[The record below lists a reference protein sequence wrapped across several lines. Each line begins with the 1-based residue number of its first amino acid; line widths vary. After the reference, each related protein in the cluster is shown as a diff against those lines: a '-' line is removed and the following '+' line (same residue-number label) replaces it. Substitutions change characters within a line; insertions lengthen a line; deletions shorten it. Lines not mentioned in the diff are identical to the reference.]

1 MGYNGA
7 KFIMKKH
14 IKSILV
20 LLIIVFMFC
29 GQVCLSQNTTKH
41 VLKTQ
46 QEIVLFF
53 EKHEEIYNVYH
64 DFYKNKQFDMAIK
77 TLKELVTFFDTTTFD
92 SQWEDVMAYKDDL
105 AANVYYNLACC
116 YALTTQKK
124 LALETLE
131 KSIRLGYKDYG
142 NMLNDKDF
150 ENIRKDKKFKSLL
163 EEIKQYDRLTILQN
177 SSAYIK
183 DDNDSLPQ
191 FVYQD
196 SSDYRL
202 VNVRKFFNLD
212 SVAGDGDEISKI
224 LNILHFAHNAIR
236 HDGGNFALC
245 EFDAIDLYNYHKS
258 TGEGVNCRHLAI
270 ALNEMYLSMGIPSR
284 YVTCMPYD
292 SRDQDCHVINSVWS
306 SQYQKWIWIDPTF
319 EAYVKDE
326 NGNFLSIQEVRERL
340 IEGRPLFLNEDANWN
355 YENKQ
360 TKEYYLES
368 YMAKNLY
375 WFDCVTN
382 YCFNPESRY
391 RNVENKHVVLT
402 PSTYETPA
410 TYEKSS
416 DWAVITHDDNYFWQ
430 TPTK

>member
-1 MGYNGA
+1 
-7 KFIMKKH
+7 
-14 IKSILV
+14 
-20 LLIIVFMFC
+20 MFC

-46 QEIVLFF
+46 QDIVLFF

-92 SQWEDVMAYKDDL
+92 SQWEDVMAYKNDL
-105 AANVYYNLACC
+105 VANVYYNLACC

-284 YVTCMPYD
+284 YVTCMPYN
-292 SRDQDCHVINSVWS
+292 SGDQDCHVINSVWS

-326 NGNFLSIQEVRERL
+326 NGNYLSIQEVRERL
-340 IEGRPLFLNEDANWN
+340 IEGRPVFLNEDANWN
-355 YENKQ
+355 NENKQ
-360 TKEYYLES
+360 TKEYYLDS

-391 RNVENKHVVLT
+391 RYVENKHVFLT
-402 PSTYETPA
+402 PS

>member
-46 QEIVLFF
+46 QDIVLFF

-92 SQWEDVMAYKDDL
+92 SQWEDVMAYKNDL
-105 AANVYYNLACC
+105 VANVYYNLACC

-284 YVTCMPYD
+284 YVTCMPYN

-326 NGNFLSIQEVRERL
+326 NGNYLSIQEVRERL
-340 IEGRPLFLNEDANWN
+340 IEGRPVFLNEDANWN
-355 YENKQ
+355 NENKQ
-360 TKEYYLES
+360 TKEYYLDS

-391 RNVENKHVVLT
+391 RYVENKHVFLT
-402 PSTYETPA
+402 PS

>member
-1 MGYNGA
+1 MN
-7 KFIMKKH
+7 MKNIRLTTFFLALLLSCGHVCMSQHSDKH
-14 IKSILV
+14 I
-20 LLIIVFMFC
+20 
-29 GQVCLSQNTTKH
+29 
-41 VLKTQ
+41 LKTQ
-46 QEIVLFF
+46 QEIDLFF
-53 EKHEEIYNVYH
+53 EKYDEIYDVYH
-64 DFYKNKQFDMAIK
+64 DFYKDKQFDKAIHH
-77 TLKELVTFFDTTTFD
+77 LKELVTFFDTTAID
-92 SQWEDVMAYKDDL
+92 SQWVDAKIYKEEMTAD
-105 AANVYYNLACC
+105 VYYNLACC

-131 KSIRLGYKDYG
+131 KSIRVGYKDYR

-150 ENIRKDKKFKSLL
+150 ESVREDKKFKSLL
-163 EEIKQYDRLTILQN
+163 EEIKQYDRLVILQK

-183 DDNDSLPQ
+183 EDIDSLPQ

-196 SSDYRL
+196 SGDYRL
-202 VNVRKFFNLD
+202 MNVREFFDLD

-224 LNILHFAHNAIR
+224 LNILHFVHKAIR

-245 EFDAIDLYNYHKS
+245 EFDAIDIYNYHKS
-258 TGEGVNCRHLAI
+258 TGKGVNCRHLAI

-292 SRDQDCHVINSVWS
+292 EKDQDCHVINSVWS

-340 IEGRPLFLNEDANWN
+340 IEGRPVFLNEDANWN
-355 YENKQ
+355 NENKQ
-360 TKEYYLES
+360 TKEYYLDS

-391 RNVENKHVVLT
+391 RYVKNKHVLLT
-402 PSTYETPA
+402 PSTYEN
-410 TYEKSS
+410 SI
-416 DWAVITHDDNYFWQ
+416 DWAVITHDADYFWQ
-430 TPTK
+430 PPTK

>member
-1 MGYNGA
+1 
-7 KFIMKKH
+7 MK
-14 IKSILV
+14 IIRLTTILF
-20 LLIIVFMFC
+20 LLISFC

-53 EKHEEIYNVYH
+53 EKHEDIYNVYH

-105 AANVYYNLACC
+105 VANVYYNLACC

-196 SSDYRL
+196 SSDYSL

-284 YVTCMPYD
+284 YVTCMPYN

-326 NGNFLSIQEVRERL
+326 NGNYLSIQEVRERL
-340 IEGRPLFLNEDANWN
+340 IEGRPVFLNEDANWN
-355 YENKQ
+355 NENKQ
-360 TKEYYLES
+360 TKEYYLDS

-391 RNVENKHVVLT
+391 RYVENKHVFLT
-402 PSTYETPA
+402 PS

>member
-20 LLIIVFMFC
+20 LLTIVFMFC

-46 QEIVLFF
+46 QDIVLFF

-92 SQWEDVMAYKDDL
+92 SQWEDVMAYKNDL
-105 AANVYYNLACC
+105 VANVYYNLACC

-284 YVTCMPYD
+284 YVTCMPYN
-292 SRDQDCHVINSVWS
+292 SGDQDCHVINSVWS

-326 NGNFLSIQEVRERL
+326 NGNYLSIQEVRERL
-340 IEGRPLFLNEDANWN
+340 IEGRPVFLNEDANWN
-355 YENKQ
+355 NENKQ
-360 TKEYYLES
+360 TKEYYLDS

-391 RNVENKHVVLT
+391 RYVENKHVFLT
-402 PSTYETPA
+402 PS

>member
-1 MGYNGA
+1 
-7 KFIMKKH
+7 MKNIRLTIFFLVFLLSCGHVCMSQQSDKH
-14 IKSILV
+14 I
-20 LLIIVFMFC
+20 
-29 GQVCLSQNTTKH
+29 
-41 VLKTQ
+41 LKTQ
-46 QEIVLFF
+46 RDIDLFF
-53 EKHEEIYNVYH
+53 EKYDEIYDVYH
-64 DFYKNKQFDMAIK
+64 DFYKDKQFDKAILH
-77 TLKELVTFFDTTTFD
+77 LKELVTFFDTTAID
-92 SQWEDVMAYKDDL
+92 SQWVDAKIYKEEMTAD
-105 AANVYYNLACC
+105 VYYNLACC
-116 YALTTQKK
+116 YALTAQKK

-131 KSIRLGYKDYG
+131 KSIRVGYKDYR

-150 ENIRKDKKFKSLL
+150 ESVREDKKFKSLL
-163 EEIKQYDRLTILQN
+163 EEIKQYDRLVILQK

-183 DDNDSLPQ
+183 EDIDSLPQ

-196 SSDYRL
+196 SGDYRL
-202 VNVRKFFNLD
+202 MNVRDFFDLD

-224 LNILHFAHNAIR
+224 LNILHFVHKAIR

-245 EFDAIDLYNYHKS
+245 EFDAIDIYNYHKS
-258 TGEGVNCRHLAI
+258 TGKGVNCRHLAI

-292 SRDQDCHVINSVWS
+292 EKDQDCHVINSVWS

-326 NGNFLSIQEVRERL
+326 NGNFLSIPEVRDRL

-382 YCFNPESRY
+382 CCFNPESRY
-391 RNVENKHVVLT
+391 RYVENKHVVLT
-402 PSTYETPA
+402 PSTYEN
-410 TYEKSS
+410 SS
-416 DWAVITHDDNYFWQ
+416 DWAVVTHDADYFWQ
-430 TPTK
+430 PPTK

>member
-46 QEIVLFF
+46 QDIVLFF

-105 AANVYYNLACC
+105 VANVYYNLACC

-196 SSDYRL
+196 SGDYRL
-202 VNVRKFFNLD
+202 LNVRKFFNLD

-284 YVTCMPYD
+284 YVTCMPYN
-292 SRDQDCHVINSVWS
+292 SGDQDCHVINSVWS

-326 NGNFLSIQEVRERL
+326 NGNYLSIQEVRERL
-340 IEGRPLFLNEDANWN
+340 IEGRPVFLNEDANWN
-355 YENKQ
+355 NENKQ
-360 TKEYYLES
+360 TKEYYLDS

-391 RNVENKHVVLT
+391 RYVENKHVFLT
-402 PSTYETPA
+402 PS

>member
-1 MGYNGA
+1 
-7 KFIMKKH
+7 
-14 IKSILV
+14 
-20 LLIIVFMFC
+20 
-29 GQVCLSQNTTKH
+29 
-41 VLKTQ
+41 
-46 QEIVLFF
+46 
-53 EKHEEIYNVYH
+53 
-64 DFYKNKQFDMAIK
+64 MAIK

-105 AANVYYNLACC
+105 VANVYYNLACC

-196 SSDYRL
+196 SSDYSL

-284 YVTCMPYD
+284 YVTCMPYN

-326 NGNFLSIQEVRERL
+326 NGNYLSIQEVRERL
-340 IEGRPLFLNEDANWN
+340 IEGRPVFLNEDANWN
-355 YENKQ
+355 NENKQ
-360 TKEYYLES
+360 TKEYYLDS

-391 RNVENKHVVLT
+391 RYVENKHVFLT
-402 PSTYETPA
+402 PS

>member
-1 MGYNGA
+1 MNLKNIRVIIFFLA
-7 KFIMKKH
+7 
-14 IKSILV
+14 
-20 LLIIVFMFC
+20 LLLSC
-29 GQVCLSQNTTKH
+29 GQVCMSQHSVKH

-46 QEIVLFF
+46 QDIDLFF
-53 EKHEEIYNVYH
+53 EKYDEIYDVYH
-64 DFYKNKQFDMAIK
+64 DFYKNEQFDKAIHP
-77 TLKELVTFFDTTTFD
+77 LKELVTFFDTTAID
-92 SQWEDVMAYKDDL
+92 SQWVEDRIYKEEMA
-105 AANVYYNLACC
+105 AGVYYNLACC
-116 YALTTQKK
+116 YALTAQKK
-124 LALETLE
+124 LALGTLE
-131 KSIRLGYKDYG
+131 KSIRVGYKDYR

-150 ENIRKDKKFKSLL
+150 ENIKDDKKFKSLL
-163 EEIKQYDRLTILQN
+163 EEIRQYDKLEILQK

-196 SSDYRL
+196 SSNYRL
-202 VNVRKFFNLD
+202 RNVRSFFNLD

-236 HDGGNFALC
+236 HNGGNFALC
-245 EFDAIDLYNYHKS
+245 EFDAIDIYNYHKS
-258 TGEGVNCRHLAI
+258 TGKGVNCRHLAI

-292 SRDQDCHVINSVWS
+292 KKDQDCHVINSVWS

-326 NGNFLSIQEVRERL
+326 NGNFLSIPEVRYRL

-391 RNVENKHVVLT
+391 RYVENKHVVLT
-402 PSTYETPA
+402 PSTYEN
-410 TYEKSS
+410 SS
-416 DWAVITHDDNYFWQ
+416 DWAVITHDADYFWQ
-430 TPTK
+430 APTK

>member
-46 QEIVLFF
+46 QDIVLFF

-92 SQWEDVMAYKDDL
+92 SQWEDVMAYKDGL

-131 KSIRLGYKDYG
+131 KSIRLGYMDYG

-284 YVTCMPYD
+284 YVTCMPYN
-292 SRDQDCHVINSVWS
+292 SGDQDCHVINSVWS

-326 NGNFLSIQEVRERL
+326 NGNYLSIQEVRERL
-340 IEGRPLFLNEDANWN
+340 IEGRPVFLNEDANWN
-355 YENKQ
+355 NENKQ
-360 TKEYYLES
+360 TKEYYLDS

-391 RNVENKHVVLT
+391 RYVENKHVFLT
-402 PSTYETPA
+402 PS

>member
-1 MGYNGA
+1 MNM
-7 KFIMKKH
+7 KNIRLTTVFIVLLLSCGHVCMSQQSDKH
-14 IKSILV
+14 I
-20 LLIIVFMFC
+20 
-29 GQVCLSQNTTKH
+29 
-41 VLKTQ
+41 LKTQ
-46 QEIVLFF
+46 QEIGLFF
-53 EKHEEIYNVYH
+53 EKYDEIYDVYH
-64 DFYKNKQFDMAIK
+64 DFYKDKQFDKAIHS
-77 TLKELVTFFDTTTFD
+77 LKELAIFFDTTAID
-92 SQWEDVMAYKDDL
+92 SQWVDARIYKEEMTAD
-105 AANVYYNLACC
+105 VYYNLACC
-116 YALTTQKK
+116 YALTAQKK

-131 KSIRLGYKDYG
+131 KSIRVGYKDYR
-142 NMLNDKDF
+142 NMLNDSDF
-150 ENIRKDKKFKSLL
+150 ESIREDKKFKSLL

-196 SSDYRL
+196 SVDYRL
-202 VNVRKFFNLD
+202 MNVREFFDLD

-224 LNILHFAHNAIR
+224 LNILHFVHKAIR
-236 HDGGNFALC
+236 HDGGNYALC
-245 EFDAIDLYNYHKS
+245 EFDAIDIYNYHKS
-258 TGEGVNCRHLAI
+258 TGKGVNCRHLAI

-292 SRDQDCHVINSVWS
+292 EKDQDCHVINSVWS

-340 IEGRPLFLNEDANWN
+340 IDGRPLFLNEDANWN

-360 TKEYYLES
+360 TKEYYLEG

-391 RNVENKHVVLT
+391 RYVKNKHVVLT
-402 PSTYETPA
+402 PSTYKTPS
-410 TYEKSS
+410 TYENSS
-416 DWAVITHDDNYFWQ
+416 DWAVITHNADYFWQ

>member
-20 LLIIVFMFC
+20 LLTIVFMFC

-116 YALTTQKK
+116 YALTAQKK

-196 SSDYRL
+196 SSDYSL

-258 TGEGVNCRHLAI
+258 TGKGVNCRHLAI

-284 YVTCMPYD
+284 YVTCMPYN
-292 SRDQDCHVINSVWS
+292 SGDQDCHVINSVWS

-326 NGNFLSIQEVRERL
+326 NGNYLSIQEVRERL
-340 IEGRPLFLNEDANWN
+340 IEGRSVFLNEDANWN
-355 YENKQ
+355 NENKQ
-360 TKEYYLES
+360 TKEYYLDS

-391 RNVENKHVVLT
+391 RYVENKHMFLT
-402 PSTYETPA
+402 PSTYE
-410 TYEKSS
+410 KSS
-416 DWAVITHDDNYFWQ
+416 KWAVITHDDNYFWQ

>member
-1 MGYNGA
+1 MTA
-7 KFIMKKH
+7 
-14 IKSILV
+14 
-20 LLIIVFMFC
+20 
-29 GQVCLSQNTTKH
+29 
-41 VLKTQ
+41 
-46 QEIVLFF
+46 
-53 EKHEEIYNVYH
+53 
-64 DFYKNKQFDMAIK
+64 D
-77 TLKELVTFFDTTTFD
+77 
-92 SQWEDVMAYKDDL
+92 
-105 AANVYYNLACC
+105 VYYNLACC
-116 YALTTQKK
+116 YALTAQKK

-131 KSIRLGYKDYG
+131 KSIRVGYKDYR
-142 NMLNDKDF
+142 NMLNDSDF
-150 ENIRKDKKFKSLL
+150 ESIREDKKFKSLL

-196 SSDYRL
+196 SGDYRL
-202 VNVRKFFNLD
+202 LNVRKFFDLD

-224 LNILHFAHNAIR
+224 LNILHFVHKVIR

-245 EFDAIDLYNYHKS
+245 EFDAIDIYNYHKS
-258 TGEGVNCRHLAI
+258 TGKGVNCRHLAI

-292 SRDQDCHVINSVWS
+292 EKDQDCHVINSVWS

-326 NGNFLSIQEVRERL
+326 NGNFLSIPEVRERL
-340 IEGRPLFLNEDANWN
+340 IDGRPLFLNEDANWN

-360 TKEYYLES
+360 TKEYYLEG

-391 RNVENKHVVLT
+391 RYVKNKHVVLT
-402 PSTYETPA
+402 PSTYEAPS
-410 TYEKSS
+410 TYENSC
-416 DWAVITHDDNYFWQ
+416 DWAVITHDADYFWQ
-430 TPTK
+430 APTK

>member
-46 QEIVLFF
+46 QDIVLFF

-105 AANVYYNLACC
+105 VANVYYNLACC
-116 YALTTQKK
+116 YALTAQKK

-284 YVTCMPYD
+284 YVTCMPYN
-292 SRDQDCHVINSVWS
+292 SGDQDCHVINSVWS

-326 NGNFLSIQEVRERL
+326 NGNYLSIQEVRERL
-340 IEGRPLFLNEDANWN
+340 IEGRPVFLNEDANWN
-355 YENKQ
+355 NENKQ
-360 TKEYYLES
+360 TKEYYLDS

-391 RNVENKHVVLT
+391 RYVENKHVFLT
-402 PSTYETPA
+402 PS

>member
-1 MGYNGA
+1 MLLIKN
-7 KFIMKKH
+7 MKNIRLTIIFLALLLSCGHVCMSQQSDKH
-14 IKSILV
+14 I
-20 LLIIVFMFC
+20 
-29 GQVCLSQNTTKH
+29 
-41 VLKTQ
+41 LKTQ
-46 QEIVLFF
+46 QEIDLFF
-53 EKHEEIYNVYH
+53 EKYDEIYDVYH
-64 DFYKNKQFDMAIK
+64 DFYKNKQFDKAIHH
-77 TLKELVTFFDTTTFD
+77 LKELVTFFDTTAID
-92 SQWEDVMAYKDDL
+92 SQWVDAKIYKEEMTAD
-105 AANVYYNLACC
+105 VYYNLACC
-116 YALTTQKK
+116 YALTAQKK

-131 KSIRLGYKDYG
+131 KSIRVGYKDYR
-142 NMLNDKDF
+142 NMLNDSDF
-150 ENIRKDKKFKSLL
+150 ESIREDKKFKSLL

-196 SSDYRL
+196 SGDYRL
-202 VNVRKFFNLD
+202 LNVRKFFDLD

-224 LNILHFAHNAIR
+224 LNILHFVHKAIR

-245 EFDAIDLYNYHKS
+245 EFDAIDIYNYHKS
-258 TGEGVNCRHLAI
+258 TGKGVNCRHLAI

-292 SRDQDCHVINSVWS
+292 EKDQDCHVINSVWS

-326 NGNFLSIQEVRERL
+326 NGNFLSIPEVRERL
-340 IEGRPLFLNEDANWN
+340 IDGRPLFLNEDANWN

-360 TKEYYLES
+360 TKEYYLEG

-391 RNVENKHVVLT
+391 RYVENKHVVLT
-402 PSTYETPA
+402 PSTYEN
-410 TYEKSS
+410 SS
-416 DWAVITHDDNYFWQ
+416 DWAVIIHDADYFWQ
-430 TPTK
+430 APIK

>member
-46 QEIVLFF
+46 QDIVLFF

-92 SQWEDVMAYKDDL
+92 SQWEDVMAYKNDL
-105 AANVYYNLACC
+105 VANVYYNLACC
-116 YALTTQKK
+116 YALTAQKK

-284 YVTCMPYD
+284 YVTCMPYN
-292 SRDQDCHVINSVWS
+292 SGDQDCHVINSVWS

-326 NGNFLSIQEVRERL
+326 NGNYLSIQEVRERL
-340 IEGRPLFLNEDANWN
+340 IEGRPVFLNEDANWN
-355 YENKQ
+355 NENKQ
-360 TKEYYLES
+360 TKEYYLDS

-391 RNVENKHVVLT
+391 RYVENKHVFLT
-402 PSTYETPA
+402 PS

>member
-1 MGYNGA
+1 
-7 KFIMKKH
+7 
-14 IKSILV
+14 
-20 LLIIVFMFC
+20 
-29 GQVCLSQNTTKH
+29 
-41 VLKTQ
+41 
-46 QEIVLFF
+46 
-53 EKHEEIYNVYH
+53 
-64 DFYKNKQFDMAIK
+64 MAIK

-92 SQWEDVMAYKDDL
+92 SQWEDVMAYKDNL
-105 AANVYYNLACC
+105 AADVYYNLACC

-131 KSIRLGYKDYG
+131 KSIRLGYKDYN

-150 ENIRKDKKFKSLL
+150 ETIRGDKKFKSLL

-224 LNILHFAHNAIR
+224 LNILHFAHNVIR

-284 YVTCMPYD
+284 YVTCMPYNLG
-292 SRDQDCHVINSVWS
+292 DQDCHVINSVWS

-326 NGNFLSIQEVRERL
+326 NGNYLSIQEVRERL
-340 IEGRPLFLNEDANWN
+340 IEGRPVFLNEDANWN
-355 YENKQ
+355 NENKQ
-360 TKEYYLES
+360 TKEYYLDS

-391 RNVENKHVVLT
+391 RYVENKHVFLT
-402 PSTYETPA
+402 PS

>member
-1 MGYNGA
+1 
-7 KFIMKKH
+7 MK
-14 IKSILV
+14 IIRLTTILF
-20 LLIIVFMFC
+20 LLISFC

-105 AANVYYNLACC
+105 TANVYYNLACC

-284 YVTCMPYD
+284 YVTCMPYN

-319 EAYVKDE
+319 ESYVKDE
-326 NGNFLSIQEVRERL
+326 NGNYLSIQEVRERL
-340 IEGRPLFLNEDANWN
+340 IEGRPVFLNEDANWN
-355 YENKQ
+355 NENKQ
-360 TKEYYLES
+360 TKEYYLDS

-391 RNVENKHVVLT
+391 RYVENKHVFLT
-402 PSTYETPA
+402 PS

>member
-1 MGYNGA
+1 
-7 KFIMKKH
+7 MK
-14 IKSILV
+14 IIRLTTILF
-20 LLIIVFMFC
+20 LLISFC
-29 GQVCLSQNTTKH
+29 WQVCLSQNTTKH

-64 DFYKNKQFDMAIK
+64 DFYKNKQFDLAIK
-77 TLKELVTFFDTTTFD
+77 PLKELVTFFDTTTFD
-92 SQWEDVMAYKDDL
+92 SQWEDVMAYKNDL

-202 VNVRKFFNLD
+202 VNVRKFFNLA

-245 EFDAIDLYNYHKS
+245 EFNAIDLYNYHKS

-284 YVTCMPYD
+284 YVTCMPYN

-326 NGNFLSIQEVRERL
+326 NGNYLSIQEVRERL
-340 IEGRPLFLNEDANWN
+340 IEGRPVFLNEDANWN
-355 YENKQ
+355 NENKQ
-360 TKEYYLES
+360 TKEYYLDS

-391 RNVENKHVVLT
+391 RYVENKHVFLT
-402 PSTYETPA
+402 PSTYE
-410 TYEKSS
+410 KSCE
-416 DWAVITHDDNYFWQ
+416 WAVITHDDNYFWQ

>member
-1 MGYNGA
+1 MLLIKN
-7 KFIMKKH
+7 MKNIRLTIIFLALLLSCGHVCMSQQSDKH
-14 IKSILV
+14 I
-20 LLIIVFMFC
+20 
-29 GQVCLSQNTTKH
+29 
-41 VLKTQ
+41 LKTQ
-46 QEIVLFF
+46 QEIDLFF
-53 EKHEEIYNVYH
+53 EKYDEIYDVYH
-64 DFYKNKQFDMAIK
+64 DFYKNKQFDKAIHH
-77 TLKELVTFFDTTTFD
+77 LKELVTFFDTTAID
-92 SQWEDVMAYKDDL
+92 SQWVDAKIYKEEMTAD
-105 AANVYYNLACC
+105 VYYNLACC

-131 KSIRLGYKDYG
+131 KSICIGYKDYR

-150 ENIRKDKKFKSLL
+150 ESIREDKKFKSLL
-163 EEIKQYDRLTILQN
+163 EEIKQYDRLVILQK

-183 DDNDSLPQ
+183 EDIDSLPQ

-196 SSDYRL
+196 SGDYRL
-202 VNVRKFFNLD
+202 MNVREFFDLD

-224 LNILHFAHNAIR
+224 LNILHFVHKAIR

-245 EFDAIDLYNYHKS
+245 EFDAIDIYNYHKS
-258 TGEGVNCRHLAI
+258 TGKGVNCRHLAI

-292 SRDQDCHVINSVWS
+292 ERDQDCHVINSVWS

-340 IEGRPLFLNEDANWN
+340 IEGRPVFLNEDANWN
-355 YENKQ
+355 NENKQ
-360 TKEYYLES
+360 TKEYYLDS

-391 RNVENKHVVLT
+391 RYVKNKHVLLT
-402 PSTYETPA
+402 PSTYEN
-410 TYEKSS
+410 SI
-416 DWAVITHDDNYFWQ
+416 DWAVITHDADYFWQ
-430 TPTK
+430 PPTK

>member
-1 MGYNGA
+1 
-7 KFIMKKH
+7 MK
-14 IKSILV
+14 IIRLTTILF
-20 LLIIVFMFC
+20 LLISFC

-116 YALTTQKK
+116 YALTTHKK

-284 YVTCMPYD
+284 YVTCMPYN
-292 SRDQDCHVINSVWS
+292 SGDQDCHVINSVWS

-326 NGNFLSIQEVRERL
+326 NGNYLSIQEVRERL
-340 IEGRPLFLNEDANWN
+340 IEGRPVFLNEDANWN
-355 YENKQ
+355 NENKQ
-360 TKEYYLES
+360 TKEYYLDS

-391 RNVENKHVVLT
+391 RYVENKHVFLT
-402 PSTYETPA
+402 PS

>member
-1 MGYNGA
+1 MNM
-7 KFIMKKH
+7 KNIRLTTVFIVLLLSCGHVCMSQQSNKH
-14 IKSILV
+14 I
-20 LLIIVFMFC
+20 
-29 GQVCLSQNTTKH
+29 
-41 VLKTQ
+41 LKTQ
-46 QEIVLFF
+46 LEIGLFF
-53 EKHEEIYNVYH
+53 EKYDEIYDVYH
-64 DFYKNKQFDMAIK
+64 DFYKDKQFDKAILS
-77 TLKELVTFFDTTTFD
+77 LKELVTFFDTTAID
-92 SQWEDVMAYKDDL
+92 SQWVDAMIYKEEMTAD
-105 AANVYYNLACC
+105 VYYNLACC
-116 YALTTQKK
+116 YALTAQKK

-131 KSIRLGYKDYG
+131 KSIRVGYKDYR
-142 NMLNDKDF
+142 NMLNDSDF
-150 ENIRKDKKFKSLL
+150 ESIREDKKFKSLL
-163 EEIKQYDRLTILQN
+163 EEIKQYDRLAILQK

-183 DDNDSLPQ
+183 EDIDSLPQ

-196 SSDYRL
+196 SGDYRL
-202 VNVRKFFNLD
+202 MNVRDFFDLD

-224 LNILHFAHNAIR
+224 LNILHFVHKAIR

-245 EFDAIDLYNYHKS
+245 EFDAIDIYNYHKS
-258 TGEGVNCRHLAI
+258 TGKGVNCRHLAI

-284 YVTCMPYD
+284 YVTCMPYNT
-292 SRDQDCHVINSVWS
+292 RDQDCHVINSVWS

-326 NGNFLSIQEVRERL
+326 NGNFLSISEVRDRL

-416 DWAVITHDDNYFWQ
+416 DWAVITHDADYFWQ
-430 TPTK
+430 APTK

>member
-1 MGYNGA
+1 MNMNNIRLTIFFLALLLSCGHVC
-7 KFIMKKH
+7 MSQHSDKH
-14 IKSILV
+14 I
-20 LLIIVFMFC
+20 
-29 GQVCLSQNTTKH
+29 
-41 VLKTQ
+41 LKTQ
-46 QEIVLFF
+46 QEISLFF
-53 EKHEEIYNVYH
+53 EKYDEIYDVYY
-64 DFYKNKQFDMAIK
+64 DFYKNKQFDKAIHH
-77 TLKELVTFFDTTTFD
+77 LKELVTFFDTTAID
-92 SQWEDVMAYKDDL
+92 SQWVDAKIYKEEMTAD
-105 AANVYYNLACC
+105 VYYNLACC

-131 KSIRLGYKDYG
+131 KSIRVGYKDYR

-150 ENIRKDKKFKSLL
+150 ESVREDKKFKSLL
-163 EEIKQYDRLTILQN
+163 EEIKQYDRLVILQK

-183 DDNDSLPQ
+183 EDIDSLPQ

-196 SSDYRL
+196 SGDYRL
-202 VNVRKFFNLD
+202 MNVREFFDLD
-212 SVAGDGDEISKI
+212 SVAGDGEEISKI
-224 LNILHFAHNAIR
+224 LNILHFVHKAIR

-245 EFDAIDLYNYHKS
+245 EFDAIDIYNYHKS
-258 TGEGVNCRHLAI
+258 TGKGVNCRHLAI

-292 SRDQDCHVINSVWS
+292 EKDQDCHVINSVWS

-340 IEGRPLFLNEDANWN
+340 IEGRPVFLNEDANWN
-355 YENKQ
+355 NENKQ
-360 TKEYYLES
+360 TKEYYLDS

-391 RNVENKHVVLT
+391 RYVKNKHVLLT
-402 PSTYETPA
+402 PSTYEN
-410 TYEKSS
+410 SS
-416 DWAVITHDDNYFWQ
+416 DWAVITHDADYFWQ
-430 TPTK
+430 PPTK

>member
-1 MGYNGA
+1 
-7 KFIMKKH
+7 MKNIRLTIIFLALLLSYGHVCMSQQLDKH
-14 IKSILV
+14 I
-20 LLIIVFMFC
+20 
-29 GQVCLSQNTTKH
+29 
-41 VLKTQ
+41 LKTQ
-46 QEIVLFF
+46 RDIDLFF
-53 EKHEEIYNVYH
+53 EKYDEIYDVYH
-64 DFYKNKQFDMAIK
+64 DFYKDKQFDKAILH
-77 TLKELVTFFDTTTFD
+77 LKELVTFFDTTAID
-92 SQWEDVMAYKDDL
+92 SQWVDARIYKEEMTAD
-105 AANVYYNLACC
+105 VYYNLACC
-116 YALTTQKK
+116 YALTAQKK

-131 KSIRLGYKDYG
+131 KSIRVGYKDYR
-142 NMLNDKDF
+142 NMLNDSDF
-150 ENIRKDKKFKSLL
+150 ESIREDKKFKSLL

-196 SSDYRL
+196 SGDYRL
-202 VNVRKFFNLD
+202 LNVRKFFDLD

-224 LNILHFAHNAIR
+224 LNILHFVHKAIR

-245 EFDAIDLYNYHKS
+245 EFDAIDIYNYHKS
-258 TGEGVNCRHLAI
+258 TGKGVNCRHLAI

-292 SRDQDCHVINSVWS
+292 EKDPDCHVINSVWS

-326 NGNFLSIQEVRERL
+326 NGNFLSIPEVRERL
-340 IEGRPLFLNEDANWN
+340 IDGRPLFLNEDANWN

-360 TKEYYLES
+360 TKEYYLEG

-391 RNVENKHVVLT
+391 RYVKNKHVVLT
-402 PSTYETPA
+402 PSTYKTPS
-410 TYEKSS
+410 TYENSS
-416 DWAVITHDDNYFWQ
+416 DWAVITNDADYFWQ

>member
-1 MGYNGA
+1 MN
-7 KFIMKKH
+7 MKNIRLTTVFLALLLSCGHVCMSQHSDKH
-14 IKSILV
+14 I
-20 LLIIVFMFC
+20 
-29 GQVCLSQNTTKH
+29 
-41 VLKTQ
+41 LKTQ
-46 QEIVLFF
+46 QEIDLFF
-53 EKHEEIYNVYH
+53 EKYDEIYDVYH
-64 DFYKNKQFDMAIK
+64 DFYKNKQFDKAIHH
-77 TLKELVTFFDTTTFD
+77 LKELVTFFDTTAID
-92 SQWEDVMAYKDDL
+92 SQWVDAKIYKEEMTAD
-105 AANVYYNLACC
+105 VYYNLACC

-131 KSIRLGYKDYG
+131 KSIRVGYKDYR

-150 ENIRKDKKFKSLL
+150 ESVREDKKFKSLL
-163 EEIKQYDRLTILQN
+163 EEIKQYDRLVILQK

-183 DDNDSLPQ
+183 EDIDSLPQ

-196 SSDYRL
+196 SGDYRL
-202 VNVRKFFNLD
+202 MNVREFFDLD

-224 LNILHFAHNAIR
+224 LNILHFVHKVIR

-245 EFDAIDLYNYHKS
+245 EFDAIDIYNYHKS
-258 TGEGVNCRHLAI
+258 TGKGVNCRHLAI

-292 SRDQDCHVINSVWS
+292 EKDQDCHVINSVWS

-340 IEGRPLFLNEDANWN
+340 IEGRPVFLNEDANWN
-355 YENKQ
+355 NENKQ
-360 TKEYYLES
+360 TKEYYLDS

-391 RNVENKHVVLT
+391 RYVKNKHVLLT
-402 PSTYETPA
+402 PSTYEN
-410 TYEKSS
+410 SI
-416 DWAVITHDDNYFWQ
+416 DWAVITHDADYFWQ
-430 TPTK
+430 PPTK